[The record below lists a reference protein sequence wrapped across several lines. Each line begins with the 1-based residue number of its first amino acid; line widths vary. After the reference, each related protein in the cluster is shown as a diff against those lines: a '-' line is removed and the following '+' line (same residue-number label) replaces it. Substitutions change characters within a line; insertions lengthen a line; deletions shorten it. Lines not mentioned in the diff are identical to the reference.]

1 MLNKLEKTQQQ
12 WGGYSDVIDYW
23 LTLRQELLVQY
34 CKVAGL
40 SGSKKNCLPT
50 EEKLNRFCEAL
61 VDYISAGHFKIY
73 DMVMEH
79 WKTIGFSTNEEIDN
93 LYFHIV
99 ETTEPL
105 LNFNDKYSDFV
116 LDDDNFAGFDNDI
129 SMVGEIM
136 EMRFEKE
143 DKLIQL
149 IANSLSIS
157 PKA

>member
-1 MLNKLEKTQQQ
+1 MLNKLEKAQQQ

-40 SGSKKNCLPT
+40 SGNNKNCLPT
-50 EEKLNRFCEAL
+50 EEELNRFCEAL

-73 DMVMEH
+73 DMVMER
-79 WKTIGFSTNEEIDN
+79 WKATGFSTNEEIDG
-93 LYFHIV
+93 LYLHIV

-105 LNFNDKYSDFV
+105 LNFNDKYSGFV
-116 LDDDNFAGFDNDI
+116 LDDDNFAGFDSDI
-129 SMVGEIM
+129 STVGEIM

-143 DKLIQL
+143 DMLIQL
-149 IANSLSIS
+149 IADSLAI
-157 PKA
+157 PPGA